1 MGNFIRFI
9 LRNLHFIVFIIL
21 EIISISL
28 AVNFDNRRKSLF
40 LSTSN
45 QVTGFVQSYFSQA
58 TEYFQLGGE
67 NESLVQENARLR
79 NQLLNLEQQIS
90 IQNSRTDSMEIAAID
105 EDGPR
110 RYRVI
115 PAHVISNS
123 FSSLYNFLTIDVGEN
138 AGIEP
143 GMGVIT
149 DTGPVGI
156 VTQVNKYYSKVIS
169 MYNIE
174 SSVSAMIQDNHAL
187 GIVQWEPYS
196 LQSVVMREI
205 PRHVELEIGDTV
217 VTSGYSFAFPPG
229 LPIGEIEYYN
239 LESGENDYTV
249 YVRLFEDLYSL
260 RSCYIIDD
268 TWNNQQDS
276 LVNPVID
283 ESMQ

>member
-28 AVNFDNRRKSLF
+28 AVNFDNRRKSIF

-45 QVTGFVQSYFSQA
+45 QVTGFIQSYFSQA
-58 TEYFQLGGE
+58 TEYFELGGE
-67 NESLVQENARLR
+67 NESLIRENARLR
-79 NQLLNLEQQIS
+79 NRLLNMEQQLS
-90 IQNSRTDSMEIAAID
+90 ILNSRPDSIEVPALN
-105 EDGPR
+105 ENGPQ

-115 PAHVISNS
+115 PAQVISNS

-138 AGIEP
+138 AGIKP

-149 DTGPVGI
+149 GTGPVGI

-174 SSVSAMIQDNHAL
+174 SSVSAMIRDNSAL
-187 GIVQWEPYS
+187 GVIQWDPYN

-249 YVRLFEDLYSL
+249 YVRLFEDLYAL
-260 RSCYIIDD
+260 RSCYIIED
-268 TWNNQQDS
+268 TWNNPDT
-276 LVNPVID
+276 LVAPVTD
-283 ESMQ
+283 EAMQ